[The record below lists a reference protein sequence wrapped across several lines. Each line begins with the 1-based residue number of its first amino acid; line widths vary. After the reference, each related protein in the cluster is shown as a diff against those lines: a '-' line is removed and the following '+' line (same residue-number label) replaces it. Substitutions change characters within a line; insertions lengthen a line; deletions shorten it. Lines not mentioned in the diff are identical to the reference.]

1 MFLEFSRQED
11 VDDNRKNTLHELLNL
26 IHKDKLV
33 SQFIDLLYNIKIKND
48 TYKKTKSICSLNQKD
63 KNDVDPLVD
72 LEIEGYHVRQVV
84 LDFGSQLNIMMRDTW
99 E

>member
-1 MFLEFSRQED
+1 MFQEFARQED
-11 VDDNRKNTLHELLNL
+11 VDDDQQNTLHKLLNL

-33 SQFIDLLYNIKIKND
+33 EQFIDLMYNIKNKND
-48 TYKKTKSICSLNQKD
+48 IDKHTKSICILNKKH

-84 LDFGSQLNIMMRDTW
+84 LDF
-99 E
+99 